1 MSRRKTER
9 LLSLVLCLL
18 AARRYLTAEQIH
30 AAVPGYPPPGE
41 AFKRMFERDK
51 DELRELG
58 IPLETGRASDDDTG
72 YRISRHEYELPEIT
86 LETDEAAVLSLAA
99 RVWRRAELADA
110 AAGGLLKLRAAGVEP
125 EDIPGIEPRV
135 RTDDAAFPAMWQA
148 VRDRRPVT
156 FSYQAVGRAVPEAR
170 HLEPWGVVSRFGRWY
185 VGGFDR
191 DREAARVFRLSRVKG
206 LVSFDGPPRSFT
218 VPDGTD
224 VRDLVRSRG
233 GQDPQQRTAVVRV
246 RQGAGYGLRR
256 WAMSTQPPELSH
268 SSQQAG
274 PSQPSHQL
282 RSSQPSQQ
290 AGSSQPSHQ
299 LPSSQP
305 SQQAGSSQPSHKVA
319 SSQPSRQTASYQS
332 SQQAGASHRS
342 QLAESSSQS
351 SQLLG
356 SSQPSQWTQP
366 TWPSQP
372 PRSARSEEPGWD
384 LLEFPF
390 AEVDWLA
397 GHIAS
402 FGPDVVVVEPPDL
415 RDAVIG
421 CLKAVLT

>member
-58 IPLETGRASDDDTG
+58 IPLETGPASDDDTG
-72 YRISRHEYELPEIT
+72 YRISRHDYELPEIT

-110 AAGGLLKLRAAGVEP
+110 AAGGLLKLRAAGVES

-256 WAMSTQPPELSH
+256 WAMPTQPPELSH
-268 SSQQAG
+268 SSQQADSSQLPQQKISSE
-274 PSQPSHQL
+274 PSQKTH
-282 RSSQPSQQ
+282 SSQP
-290 AGSSQPSHQ
+290 P
-299 LPSSQP
+299 
-305 SQQAGSSQPSHKVA
+305 
-319 SSQPSRQTASYQS
+319 
-332 SQQAGASHRS
+332 QQAGASHSS
-342 QLAESSSQS
+342 QLPGSSQS
-351 SQLLG
+351 SQQIG
-356 SSQPSQWTQP
+356 SSQPSRWTQP

-372 PRSARSEEPGWD
+372 PRLARSEEPGWD
-384 LLEFPF
+384 RLEFPF
-390 AEVDWLA
+390 SEVDWLA